1 MISPIDVL
9 PKHKYDSIHYKLI
22 YQIEQLFNKKDH
34 PNIIIYGKKRCG
46 KTTIIRLL
54 FNELFEWKKESEN
67 NNNFHMINY
76 GMYYYFDCKN
86 IINKNE
92 FIEYLKTL
100 CKSKDYSEKHK
111 YIILDSFEDVN
122 YHIQNC
128 LKVILEKS
136 SVVSKFIIISINM
149 NFIIPALRS
158 RCLNIGISEP
168 KFYDKYIYLKNVFT
182 NNNIIFNKS
191 LLLNDCRE
199 STIEDIIN
207 KYLSND
213 NYKNIKSYYVDE
225 IIDLFYKPFSLNK
238 LRDLSQILKEL
249 DLSEII
255 NYELIDRLQLIIK
268 EKKLIMIIKEIAQYN
283 HIIQKSYRDILFI
296 ESLLIRIYNIIN
308 ELL

>member
-1 MISPIDVL
+1 MISPIDIL
-9 PKHKYDSIHYKLI
+9 PKHKYESIHYKLI
-22 YQIEQLFNKKDH
+22 YKIEQLFNNKDH

-54 FNELFEWKKESEN
+54 FNELFEWKKESV

-100 CKSKDYSEKHK
+100 CKSIDYSEKHK
-111 YIILDSFEDVN
+111 YIILDSFEGVN

-136 SVVSKFIIISINM
+136 FIVSKFIIVSINM

-168 KFYDKYIYLKNVFT
+168 KFYDKYIYLKSVFN

-191 LLLNDCRE
+191 LLLLNCRKN
-199 STIEDIIN
+199 TIEDIIN

-213 NYKNIKSYYVDE
+213 KYINIKSYYVDE
-225 IIDLFYKPFSLNK
+225 IIEFLYKPFSLDN
-238 LRDLSQILKEL
+238 LRNLSQILKEL

-255 NYELIDRLQLIIK
+255 DYELIDRLQLIIK

>member
-1 MISPIDVL
+1 MISPIDIL
-9 PKHKYDSIHYKLI
+9 PKHKYESIHYKLI
-22 YQIEQLFNKKDH
+22 YKIEQLFNNKDH

-54 FNELFEWKKESEN
+54 FNELFELKKESV

-100 CKSKDYSEKHK
+100 CKSIDYSEKHK
-111 YIILDSFEDVN
+111 YIILDSFEGVN

-136 SVVSKFIIISINM
+136 FIVSKFIIVSINM

-168 KFYDKYIYLKNVFT
+168 KFYDKYIYLKSVFN

-191 LLLNDCRE
+191 LLLLNCRKN
-199 STIEDIIN
+199 TIEDIIN

-213 NYKNIKSYYVDE
+213 KYINIKSYYVDE
-225 IIDLFYKPFSLNK
+225 IIEFLYKPFSLDN
-238 LRDLSQILKEL
+238 LRNLSQILKEL

-255 NYELIDRLQLIIK
+255 DYELIDRLQLIIK